1 MTAVVR
7 LFGTVSP
14 TSVALKFMQEP
25 FQCNPHDTLQ
35 VHLSVSVLAEMEEKL
50 IKVLM
55 VTAI

>member
-1 MTAVVR
+1 MTAVTR

-14 TSVALKFMQEP
+14 TSVALKFIQGP
-25 FQCNPHDTLQ
+25 LQCNPHDTLK
-35 VHLSVSVLAEMEEKL
+35 VHLPFSVLAEMEEKL